1 MNIPNGL
8 PDQKIS
14 EDFLPTD
21 RRSGRSGNFTG
32 SSVEA
37 CEPNVQ
43 IYNQDGCQSKPS
55 ISVLFGGLFGRVY
68 AYSVKETIGKA
79 FSASDTSAATGL
91 ISTYGA
97 ELLSKCKCPYRF
109 RNYFYPGIPPFA
121 LACKSG
127 TLDIVKSLFLD
138 SWQLNQ
144 SFDCINGV
152 SGRTPLM
159 LAAMHGHVDVIRQL
173 LEWKADPQIVDQIGA
188 SVDHISCAF
197 NSISVARQ
205 IECLL
210 RKYRE
215 ENGLPQHS
223 SIDDLER
230 GLRILIDRPSC
241 GTQ

>member
-21 RRSGRSGNFTG
+21 RRSGRSGSFTG

-55 ISVLFGGLFGRVY
+55 ISVLFGALFGRVY
-68 AYSVKETIGKA
+68 AHSVKATIGKA
-79 FSASDTSAATGL
+79 FSASDTSAATEL
-91 ISTYGA
+91 ISNYGA

-109 RNYFYPGIPPFA
+109 CDFLYPEITPFA

-127 TLDIVKSLFLD
+127 NLDIVKSLFID

-144 SFDCINGV
+144 QFDCINGV

-159 LAAMHGHVDVIRQL
+159 LAAMHGHIDVIRQL

-188 SVDHISCAF
+188 TVDHICCAF

-210 RKYRE
+210 RTYRE
-215 ENGLPQHS
+215 ENGLPQRS
-223 SIDDLER
+223 SMDELER
-230 GLRILIDRPSC
+230 GLRSIRDRPSC
-241 GTQ
+241 RTQ

>member
-8 PDQKIS
+8 PDQKNS

-21 RRSGRSGNFTG
+21 RRSGRSGSFTG
-32 SSVEA
+32 SSVEV

-43 IYNQDGCQSKPS
+43 IYNQDGRQSKPS
-55 ISVLFGGLFGRVY
+55 ISVLFGGLFGRFY

-127 TLDIVKSLFLD
+127 NLDIVKSLFID

-197 NSISVARQ
+197 NSISVARE